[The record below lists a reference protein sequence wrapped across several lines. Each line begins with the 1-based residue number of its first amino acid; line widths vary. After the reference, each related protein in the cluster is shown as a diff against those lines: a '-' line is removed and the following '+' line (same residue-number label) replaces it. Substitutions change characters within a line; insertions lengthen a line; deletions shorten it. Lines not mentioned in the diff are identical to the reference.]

1 MLCERLYYQLVL
13 ITAIVILDMFQKNVV
28 PHQERLNWLR
38 LCRSQ
43 NVGSKT
49 FISLI
54 KIYGTATDALGHIQ
68 ELAIRGGSVKEFIVP
83 TEDTASA
90 EFEKVEKYGAELVM
104 ACDPE
109 YPQLLCEIEDY
120 PAVITV
126 KGNKELL
133 NSKAV
138 GIVGARNA
146 SINGC
151 NFAKKM
157 ASEFSANEIT
167 VVSGLAKGIDT
178 FAHQGSDPKRTI
190 AVIAG
195 GVDHVYPKEN
205 QKLYDSIARDGLV
218 VAELPIGTAPVA
230 KHFPQRNR
238 IISGLSRV
246 IVVVEAAENSGSL
259 ITASYAKLQ
268 GRKVFA
274 VPGSPLDERCIG
286 TNNLI
291 KKGAVLFQSSS
302 DVIEYL
308 DSMPKNLSLFSDVSS
323 NYNSPLPKVPDA
335 DDLKEYRD
343 DLIEALGFSPTSID
357 EIVSTLGI
365 PMPILTLLIVELELA
380 GRVDRLFGNKLVRI
394 S

>member
-13 ITAIVILDMFQKNVV
+13 ITAIAMLDMFQKNIV

-43 NVGSKT
+43 NVGAKT
-49 FISLI
+49 FINLI
-54 KIYGTATDALGHIQ
+54 KIYNTATYALENIG
-68 ELAIRGGSVKEFIVP
+68 ELAARGGLGKEILVP
-83 TEDTASA
+83 TKEDIEA
-90 EFEKVEKYGAELVM
+90 EFEKVEKYGAELIM
-104 ACDPE
+104 SCDLA
-109 YPQLLCEIEDY
+109 YSKLLLGTEDY

-157 ASEFSANEIT
+157 ASEFSAKEIT

-178 FAHQGSDPKRTI
+178 FAHRGSDPKLTV

-195 GVDHVYPKEN
+195 GIDHIYPKEN
-205 QKLYDSIARDGLV
+205 QRLYDTIASEGLI
-218 VAELPIGTAPVA
+218 VAELPIGSAPLA

-238 IISGLSRV
+238 IISGLSQV
-246 IVVVEAAENSGSL
+246 VVVVEAAENSGSL

-291 KKGAVLFQSSS
+291 KKGAVLFQSSG

-323 NYNSPLPKVPDA
+323 NYNSPSSKIPDV

-343 DLIEALGFSPTSID
+343 NLIEALGFSPTSID
-357 EIVSTLGI
+357 EIVSILGI
-365 PMPILTLLIVELELA
+365 PMPILTLLIIELELA
-380 GRVDRLFGNKLVRI
+380 GKIERLFGNKLVRI